1 MGLTLSDSG
10 GGGDFEIV
18 PEGTHIARCVRIVD
32 LGMQPGGKDFP
43 EPKKTVMFTF
53 EIPAEMRLING
64 EERPALISRR
74 FTASLH
80 EKATL
85 RKFLETWRGRKFTK
99 DELAGFELRKVLGQP
114 CMLTVVHSDNAGKH
128 YANVQ
133 AAAAMP
139 RGSMAPAQMETA
151 VYYEIEQ
158 GQDETYRS
166 FGDKLQA
173 TIDIGAGRTP
183 SPVQGASP
191 AVDTQQRNGML
202 KSVAEPRASAAFG
215 GDNTDGVPF

>member
-10 GGGDFEIV
+10 GGGDFELV
-18 PEGTHIARCVRIVD
+18 PEGTHIARCVRIID

-64 EERPALISRR
+64 DERPALISRR

-114 CMLTVVHSDNAGKH
+114 CMLTVVHSDSAGKH
-128 YANVQ
+128 YANIQ

-139 RGSMAPAQMETA
+139 RGSVAPPQMETP

-166 FGDKLQA
+166 FGEKLQA
-173 TIDIGAGRTP
+173 SIDIGAGRT
-183 SPVQGASP
+183 ASP
-191 AVDTQQRNGML
+191 SQPTAPTVDTQQRNGML

-215 GDNTDGVPF
+215 GDNIDGVPF

>member
-10 GGGDFEIV
+10 GGGDFELV
-18 PEGTHIARCVRIVD
+18 SEGTHIARCVRIID

-64 EERPALISRR
+64 DERPALISRR

-99 DELAGFELRKVLGQP
+99 EELAGFELRKVLGQP
-114 CMLTVVHSDNAGKH
+114 CMLTVVHSDNGGKH

-139 RGSMAPAQMETA
+139 RGSIAPPQIEAP
-151 VYYEIEQ
+151 VYYEIED
-158 GQDETYRS
+158 GTNETYRS
-166 FGDKLQA
+166 FGDKLRA
-173 TIDIGAGRTP
+173 TIDIGAGRVESAPETSRRDEEP
-183 SPVQGASP
+183 QGRGA
-191 AVDTQQRNGML
+191 ML
-202 KSVAEPRASAAFG
+202 RSVAGPAGGRGPAAF
-215 GDNTDGVPF
+215 DDTNIPF